1 VVTQKYVGANEH
13 INIDKKYKLLDLK
26 SEKSSSDIIDPN
38 VS

>member
-1 VVTQKYVGANEH
+1 VGTQKYVGANEH

-26 SEKSSSDIIDPN
+26 SEKSISDIIDSN